1 MLQNLPRKSDFI
13 FTTSEPTERTLDN
26 FRRNYQYSRKRL
38 AEKLQ
43 NPRLMKIT
51 FRTLRHF
58 KATYEYHRT
67 KDVLFVK
74 EILGH
79 KNIQNTMIYTHLV
92 QWESDEYVF
101 KIAQDISEASRL
113 VESGFDY
120 LTTFEGK
127 MLFRK
132 RK

>member
-1 MLQNLPRKSDFI
+1 
-13 FTTSEPTERTLDN
+13 
-26 FRRNYQYSRKRL
+26 
-38 AEKLQ
+38 
-43 NPRLMKIT
+43 
-51 FRTLRHF
+51 
-58 KATYEYHRT
+58 
-67 KDVLFVK
+67 
-74 EILGH
+74 
-79 KNIQNTMIYTHLV
+79 MIYTHLV
-92 QWESDEYVF
+92 QWESDEYVC

>member
-1 MLQNLPRKSDFI
+1 
-13 FTTSEPTERTLDN
+13 
-26 FRRNYQYSRKRL
+26 
-38 AEKLQ
+38 
-43 NPRLMKIT
+43 MKIT

-67 KDVLFVK
+67 KDILFVK

-92 QWESDEYVF
+92 QWESDEYVC